1 MSRKKLDSAEECLSA
16 CLPRDVASSVKQ
28 FFRELPE
35 PVLPTEM
42 QVALLK
48 EHHLPTEKGRTC
60 ATMLLSCILP
70 DTNQSVIGYFAEF
83 LQKVSK
89 RLAELQKLTATQRK
103 ASKWRVM
110 SLHSF
115 IENAHNFDKLPQIL
129 EEKRQVKSTV
139 FIEHLQTAIAAYKVM
154 YMEQFNIYNKQ

>member
-89 RLAELQKLTATQRK
+89 RSAKKKMDRRNLSFVLAPTL
-103 ASKWRVM
+103 
-110 SLHSF
+110 
-115 IENAHNFDKLPQIL
+115 
-129 EEKRQVKSTV
+129 
-139 FIEHLQTAIAAYKVM
+139 LQTGGVTEINSNTEKGLQ
-154 YMEQFNIYNKQ
+154 MESDVPSLLH